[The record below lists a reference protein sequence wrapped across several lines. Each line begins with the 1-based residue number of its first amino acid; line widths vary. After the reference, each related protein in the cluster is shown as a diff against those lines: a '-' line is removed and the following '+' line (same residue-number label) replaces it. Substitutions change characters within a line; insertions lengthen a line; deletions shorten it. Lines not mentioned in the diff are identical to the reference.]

1 MVVEQSHPFG
11 ALLRSLR
18 VRIGLSQNQ
27 LARRAGV
34 DPAYVNRL
42 ERAQATSTSLPSR
55 KVVLALADSVEA
67 GPVDV
72 ERLLVAAGLCPEAI
86 VRLGGWDKSPG
97 DIAAVLADTRLAPA
111 IRARPRRAAW
121 AAGDRG
127 LAVAS
132 WRRPRDLSPSRPDR
146 RRLAPRLH
154 IVNRAVRWWGSPVG
168 RHLVGHAPHL
178 ETTRSEVRYVQCGA
192 S

>member
-1 MVVEQSHPFG
+1 MVTLDVHPFG

-42 ERAQATSTSLPSR
+42 ERAAATSSSLPSR
-55 KVVLALADSVEA
+55 KVVLALAEAVEA

-86 VRLGGWDKSPG
+86 VRLGGWDSSLG
-97 DIAAVLADTRLAPA
+97 AIADVLADSRLSNDD
-111 IRARPRRAAW
+111 RAELRELLRIVAA
-121 AAGDRG
+121 R
-127 LAVAS
+127 
-132 WRRPRDLSPSRPDR
+132 WRS
-146 RRLAPRLH
+146 
-154 IVNRAVRWWGSPVG
+154 GSP
-168 RHLVGHAPHL
+168 
-178 ETTRSEVRYVQCGA
+178 GA
-192 S
+192 